1 MERRAMQL
9 ESGGRLQAASGRRS
23 ASVPVLIGF
32 VGRIK
37 PKVLS
42 AIVAPSADNA
52 ARYSPY
58 VEIAA

>member
-1 MERRAMQL
+1 MERRAM
-9 ESGGRLQAASGRRS
+9 RPDASGF
-23 ASVPVLIGF
+23 F

-37 PKVLS
+37 PQALS
-42 AIVAPSADNA
+42 AAIVTTADNA